1 MMTFTVH
8 IINFSH
14 IKYLP
19 IDPPWLITITIPQ
32 PSSKLQ
38 YLNCIN
44 YVIHIRLHYSFNF
57 GNNVKTISRGCV
69 VRCLHNNLQTVLS
82 VDTGT
87 GAKCPLCRL
96 ILNMS
101 QGAGACPPPSPHPLP
116 SQSHSTNWQEYY
128 WKYILQVLIF
138 FSSFNNFKF
147 EVCWCLCWVLLL
159 KLCLQFLIVE
169 MDRESGWREF
179 LYYQIKC
186 LFLVLN
192 DKIWVFSSEILGT
205 ISYTEDV
212 FEILFNLY
220 TDIVVICCLHTTAQ
234 LL

>member
-19 IDPPWLITITIPQ
+19 IDPPWLITIPQ
-32 PSSKLQ
+32 PRSKLQ

-44 YVIHIRLHYSFNF
+44 YVIHIRLHYSFDF
-57 GNNVKTISRGCV
+57 GNNVKTISRGGV

-101 QGAGACPPPSPHPLP
+101 QGAGSCLPPSPHPLP
-116 SQSHSTNWQEYY
+116 SQSHSTNWQEY
-128 WKYILQVLIF
+128 WKCILQVVIF
-138 FSSFNNFKF
+138 FVVF
-147 EVCWCLCWVLLL
+147 
-159 KLCLQFLIVE
+159 
-169 MDRESGWREF
+169 
-179 LYYQIKC
+179 
-186 LFLVLN
+186 
-192 DKIWVFSSEILGT
+192 KIWTLFDVCGECCYWGSVCSS
-205 ISYTEDV
+205 S
-212 FEILFNLY
+212 
-220 TDIVVICCLHTTAQ
+220 
-234 LL
+234 LLRWT